1 MVQKKGKTKDLIDRL
16 ESAFSSVAEVLASSQ
31 YAFDPELAPLS
42 YWRQNWSDRKVQ
54 KLFIET
60 FIKIRSKHSDNELI
74 PFKLNDI
81 QNHLHF
87 KMRGRDVI
95 LKSRQQGVS
104 TYLLARKLAKA
115 ILFSGRNIR
124 FVPHDPNAE
133 EEFWNR
139 LDIMIEHL
147 PSHIKPATR
156 YCSKELVQ
164 FEDEAKGVRD
174 SRLVSLNPQPGKENK
189 LRSLSLT
196 DAHLTE
202 VPFWAG
208 DQEKTFTALMAAA
221 EKGEITLESTPAGKE
236 RFYTYYQQ
244 GKGKKGGWRSHFY
257 EWWWLRENRLKGY
270 RFAKLQDKNVLLEPN
285 ESTLDV
291 WNYEAKSEEDE
302 IENRRKLEEIQVL
315 DEEESVCHKILKHLK
330 RKGYAKRYEVWNCS
344 QVAEYLAWRRQ
355 KISDLGG
362 VDKRRGLKLFKIE
375 HPENDIDC
383 FDSSIQTIIS
393 PQYLKV
399 TCNPVNFNPEGQR
412 SIEGHRFVIGCD
424 TSLGV
429 EGGDPAAIEVLD
441 IDNGRQAYSTEL
453 MIAPDQLAYK
463 LVEISDFFNY
473 ALIGVERNN
482 TGIATLKKLAEL
494 VEPER
499 IFTELTVALQRQVD
513 DGRLTIDEAFDR
525 AEYGIATTTANKALF
540 AIFLEKALR
549 LGELGLSSNSW
560 CTQAHTVVWTNSQ
573 KTQWGA
579 MPGHHDDRVM
589 ALALAN
595 YIRERNYSELAG
607 FAVPP
612 TAGYAR

>member
-1 MVQKKGKTKDLIDRL
+1 MGRKRSKNKDLINRL
-16 ESAFSSVAEVLASSQ
+16 EGAFTSVAEVLASEQ
-31 YAFDPELAPLS
+31 YSFDPELAPLS
-42 YWRQNWSDRKVQ
+42 YWRANWSDRKVQ
-54 KLFIET
+54 KEFIET
-60 FIKIRSKHSDNELI
+60 FIKIRSKYKDNRLI

-87 KMRGRDVI
+87 RMGGRDVI

-139 LDIMIEHL
+139 LDIMIENL
-147 PSHIKPATR
+147 PSHIKPETR

-202 VPFWAG
+202 IPFWAG
-208 DQEKTFTALMAAA
+208 DQEKTFTALMSAA
-221 EKGEITLESTPAGKE
+221 EQGEITLESTPAGKE
-236 RFYTYYQQ
+236 RFYIYYQQ
-244 GKGKKGGWRSHFY
+244 GKEKKGGWKSHFF
-257 EWWWLRENRLKGY
+257 EWWWLRENRLQGY
-270 RFAKLQDKNVLLEPN
+270 RFATIRDQKVLLEPDQY
-285 ESTLDV
+285 TLDI
-291 WNYEAKSEEDE
+291 WNDQAKTEEDH
-302 IENRRKLEEIQVL
+302 IENRRRLEEVQVL
-315 DEEESVCHKILKHLK
+315 DEEKNICEKILQHLK
-330 RKGYAKRYEVWNCS
+330 GKGYVKRNEIWHCP
-344 QVAEYLAWRRQ
+344 QVAERLAWRRQ

-383 FDSSIQTIIS
+383 FDSSIQTVVS
-393 PQYLKV
+393 PKYLKV
-399 TCNPVNFNPEGQR
+399 TCNPIEFNSERQRALEG
-412 SIEGHRFVIGCD
+412 RFVIGCD

-441 IDNGRQAYSTEL
+441 IDTGRQAYSTEL

-463 LVEISDFFNY
+463 LIEVSDFFNF

-482 TGIATLKKLAEL
+482 TGVATLKKLAEL

-540 AIFLEKALR
+540 AIFLEKSLR
-549 LGELGLSSNSW
+549 LGEVGLSSHSW
-560 CTQAHTVVWTNSQ
+560 CTQAHTVVWSNSQ

-579 MPGHHDDRVM
+579 MPGYHDDRFM